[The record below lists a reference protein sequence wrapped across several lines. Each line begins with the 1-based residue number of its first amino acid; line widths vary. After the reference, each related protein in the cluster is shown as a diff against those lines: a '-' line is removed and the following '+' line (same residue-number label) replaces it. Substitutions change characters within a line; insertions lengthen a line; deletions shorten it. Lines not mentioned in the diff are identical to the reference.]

1 MRFLKIFAGIVI
13 FLIAVIAGLLFYAHR
28 LDWNAARPVVER
40 EVSELTGRTFEITGD
55 LKFRVFPRPRVSAG
69 GLRLGNAAWGSA
81 PLMLEAA
88 AVTFTISPLSIV
100 LGAPKATAITMQGVT
115 LLLEESADG
124 RNNWHF
130 GEDAS
135 GTGDQARVFT
145 KLRSVMADDVN
156 VTYKRPGAEPARF
169 TVDTARVGSR
179 PVGGGFGA
187 DIRGTV
193 NDRPFS
199 VTGNL
204 TSVSEFLAG
213 RGLHGRIDLES
224 QDLQATLEGDFGR
237 PPRLAGSD
245 FAVHGRGDGIP
256 AIAALEALPDDMRG
270 KWQADLK
277 FAGLKTGYRISDAD
291 LHLSDYRFQ
300 GDLAHDDAAGYSGD
314 VEIEAPDYKLQLQ
327 GQFGSLASMQG
338 IDATVAGSGTGL
350 PAVGA
355 LTSIAAHVG
364 DAWQAN
370 FHVKGTPDRVQL
382 DDLKLTLGRSDIAGT
397 LSLIRSGPRP
407 RIEGKLTS
415 DLFVTSLLD
424 KGDEASVTSQADG
437 KAAGN
442 RVLSDE
448 PIPTDWVKVADASVE
463 ITAKRVEGTLFNYE
477 NALIRGTLDNGRLE
491 LASEKGTIYGAESTG
506 LMQIDAT
513 VSPPRVVMEASARG
527 ADVGKVTGDWS
538 DPPFMTGQGDFEVKI
553 SSTGDSVA
561 ALMANLSGDG
571 RVVVGEGSAQVGVL
585 ERMVKTVGLKTIG
598 GLLGEDK
605 VDSVPMKCFAANL
618 TAKEGVV
625 KADVLVL
632 DTEKATI
639 FGSGTI
645 DLAKE
650 QFDLV
655 FKPKPKSVTLN
666 TAVPIRVG
674 GTFQDPTVSA
684 EAVGTLRKIAGIASL
699 FVFPPAAI
707 AGLADFGSGN
717 NQCVKL
723 AAQSK

>member
-1 MRFLKIFAGIVI
+1 MRFLKIFAGILI
-13 FLIAVIAGLLFYAHR
+13 FLVAIIAGLVFYAHR
-28 LDWNAARPVVER
+28 LDWSAVRPVVER
-40 EVSELTGRTFEITGD
+40 EVSELTGRTFEITGE
-55 LKFRVFPRPRVSAG
+55 LKFRLFPRPRVSAG
-69 GLRLGNAAWGSA
+69 GLQLGNAAWGSA
-81 PLMLEAA
+81 PLMLEAD
-88 AVTFTISPLSIV
+88 AVSFTISPLSLV

-115 LLLEESADG
+115 LLLEQAGDG
-124 RNNWHF
+124 GDNWHF

-135 GTGDQARVFT
+135 GKGDQISVFT
-145 KLRSVMADDVN
+145 ELRSVTADNVN
-156 VTYKRPGAEPARF
+156 VTYRRPGAEPARF
-169 TVDTARVGSR
+169 AVDSARVGSR
-179 PVGGGFGA
+179 PVGGGVGVE
-187 DIRGTV
+187 IRGTV
-193 NDRPFS
+193 NDRPVS

-204 TSVSEFLAG
+204 NSVSELLAG
-213 RGLHGRIDLES
+213 KGLQGRIDLES
-224 QDLQATLEGDFGR
+224 QDLKTTLEGNFGR
-237 PPRLAGSD
+237 PPLFAGSD
-245 FAVHGRGDGIP
+245 FAVSGRGDDIP
-256 AIAALEALPDDMRG
+256 PVAALDELPNEMRG

-277 FAGLKTGYRISDAD
+277 FAGLKSGYRISDANVQ
-291 LHLSDYRFQ
+291 LSDYRFR
-300 GDLAHDDAAGYSGD
+300 GHLAHDDAAGYSGD
-314 VEIEAPDYKLQLQ
+314 VEIDAPDYKLHLQ
-327 GQFGSLASMQG
+327 GQFGSLAGMQG
-338 IDATVAGSGTGL
+338 IDATVAGSGTEL

-355 LTSIAAHVG
+355 LADLAAHLR
-364 DAWQAN
+364 DAWQVN
-370 FHVKGTPDRVQL
+370 FHVKGTRERVQL

-415 DLFVTSLLD
+415 DLFVTSLLE
-424 KGDEASVTSQADG
+424 KGDEKSVGSQAAG
-437 KAAGN
+437 KAGGN

-448 PIPTDWVKVADASVE
+448 PIPVDWVKAADASVE
-463 ITAKRVEGTLFNYE
+463 IAAKRVEGTLFNYE
-477 NALIRGTLDNGRLE
+477 DALVRATLDNGHLE
-491 LASEKGTIYGAESTG
+491 LASEKGTIYGAESRG

-527 ADVGKVTGDWS
+527 ADVGKITGDWS

-553 SSTGDSVA
+553 SATGDSPA
-561 ALMANLSGDG
+561 DLMANLSGEG
-571 RVVVGEGSAQVGVL
+571 RVVVGEGTAQVGVL
-585 ERMVKTVGLKTIG
+585 ERMVRTVGLKTIG

-618 TAKEGVV
+618 TAKEGLV

-645 DLAKE
+645 DFAKE
-650 QFDLV
+650 QYDLV

-707 AGLADFGSGN
+707 AGLADFGSGD